1 MIPRF
6 TSRLASTALVAVF
19 VLVLA
24 GLAVAHR
31 ALTEADRARAALD
44 AEVSA
49 GFVGSFLQVHAEA
62 LSSFHGYYFDDA
74 EEAARHQA
82 RFAMLVGALQEHAS
96 SFSRVFVTDSTG
108 RVTRDTVLSGSGRPL
123 PVGLVLDTVARYDV
137 DSLARQARLSGRTA
151 VGPTSAS
158 TPGRRRGV
166 EPDSGILILE
176 PLTVGGRFVGFAG
189 GEITTGALLAG
200 LTQHHGRD
208 RLQLALTG
216 DSVRTRP
223 RRVFHTGSGLK
234 VSSVQEAS
242 APVPL
247 PGGGHWRIEVEHAAS
262 GVTRT
267 VLWTLGIVTLT
278 GLALGVAHERRQ
290 ARRIAERSAEL
301 ERLSSELLS
310 ANRAKSEVLANV
322 SHELRTPLNAIVG
335 FADLLRDGVYGELAP
350 RQVSPVQR
358 IEASADHLRHLV
370 DQVLDLA
377 KIAAGRLEV
386 HTEILDLRPFVLDV
400 ASEVESLISEK
411 QLALSLAV
419 GASLPRV
426 RTDPTHLRQILVN
439 LIGNAI
445 KHTQTGGITVRGR
458 FIEPNAD
465 GNGGAARHVGGRFMT
480 PRPTMAPGAPG
491 GGGGNRPPNPSRLWV
506 ALQVVDTGS
515 GIAPADHERIF
526 DEFEQVNAGPR
537 GDSMARG
544 TGLGLSISRRLAR
557 LLGGDITLDSEV
569 GKGSTFTLWLP
580 VDPADVKP
588 RTGSV
593 RRVPTTE
600 TRVVG

>member
-49 GFVGSFLQVHAEA
+49 GFVGNFLQVHAEA
-62 LSSFHGYYFDDA
+62 LSSFHGYYFDDPA
-74 EEAARHQA
+74 EAARNQA
-82 RFAMLVGALQEHAS
+82 RFAMLVGAMQEHAS
-96 SFSRVFVTDSTG
+96 SFSRVFITDSVG
-108 RVTRDTVLSGSGRPL
+108 RVTRDTVLQGSGRPL
-123 PVGLVLDTVARYDV
+123 PSGLVLDTLERYDI
-137 DSLARQARLSGRTA
+137 DSLARQARRTGRTV
-151 VGPTSAS
+151 VGPTSAYV
-158 TPGRRRGV
+158 PGQRRGV

-176 PLTVGGRFVGFAG
+176 PLEVGGRFVGFAG

-200 LTQHHGRD
+200 LAPHHGSD

-216 DSVRTRP
+216 DSTRAHP

-247 PGGGHWRIEVEHAAS
+247 PGGGVWRIEVEHAAS

-267 VLWTLGIVTLT
+267 VLWTLGLVTLT

-310 ANRAKSEVLANV
+310 ANRAKSEFLANV

-458 FIEPNAD
+458 FVEPNGD
-465 GNGGAARHVGGRFMT
+465 GNGGARHVGGRFMT
-480 PRPTMAPGAPG
+480 PRPAPAG
-491 GGGGNRPPNPSRLWV
+491 GSGGNRPPNPARLWV
-506 ALQVVDTGS
+506 ALQVVDTGV

-557 LLGGDITLDSEV
+557 LLGGDITLESEV

-588 RTGSV
+588 RTGSM